1 MGIFL
6 NISRKRS
13 LNALSGL
20 DNSRLSDLGLNRYD
34 LFDARNVSPA
44 KLGGFL
50 DQRRSERAYFWMR

>member
-6 NISRKRS
+6 DISRKRS
-13 LNALSGL
+13 LNLLSAL

-34 LFDARNVSPA
+34 LFEARNVSSA

-50 DQRRSERAYFWMR
+50 SQRRSERAHYWLR